1 MLALIKWG
9 GKSLED
15 EMKQYRH
22 HHYYLPHCSNSLVSY
37 FAARLIF
44 LPISSFSQVVA
55 RFQSCSLNLIFLG
68 EVFPR
73 FACTWV
79 VTINPFRHKTE
90 RKLKN
95 IFHFLHPNMIK
106 KKVYHSGWT
115 SRDLRNSIF
124 EIRNFNNCFYW
135 INMNYLITDLL
146 HCLLFS
152 SILVAHTT

>member
-1 MLALIKWG
+1 
-9 GKSLED
+9 
-15 EMKQYRH
+15 MKQYRH

-106 KKVYHSGWT
+106 KKSIT
-115 SRDLRNSIF
+115 QDELPEIF
-124 EIRNFNNCFYW
+124 EIPFLKFG
-135 INMNYLITDLL
+135 ILITA
-146 HCLLFS
+146 
-152 SILVAHTT
+152 SIGSI

>member
-106 KKVYHSGWT
+106 KKSIT
-115 SRDLRNSIF
+115 QDELPEIF
-124 EIRNFNNCFYW
+124 EIPFLKLG
-135 INMNYLITDLL
+135 ILITA
-146 HCLLFS
+146 
-152 SILVAHTT
+152 SIGSIWITLSPICFTVYYFPPF